1 MFRKK
6 NFTFILGICIIP
18 NISNIW
24 TAFFSYVDIERM
36 IAMIQHKIKLRPDE
50 IRDFVSVAC
59 RTDIDID
66 ISYNR
71 YTVDAKSILG
81 VLGLDL
87 TQALT
92 VTCHGYDKDFE
103 EYLNHF
109 SIAC

>member
-1 MFRKK
+1 
-6 NFTFILGICIIP
+6 
-18 NISNIW
+18 
-24 TAFFSYVDIERM
+24 
-36 IAMIQHKIKLRPDE
+36 MIQHKIKLRPDE
-50 IRDFVSVAC
+50 IRDFVTVAC

-87 TQALT
+87 TQLLT

-109 SIAC
+109 SIAALVTTVEGQCSIAICGDLIISIYGVSSKCKFQ

>member
-1 MFRKK
+1 MFE
-6 NFTFILGICIIP
+6 C
-18 NISNIW
+18 
-24 TAFFSYVDIERM
+24 
-36 IAMIQHKIKLRPDE
+36 KIKLRPDE

-92 VTCHGYDKDFE
+92 VTCHGYDKVFE

-109 SIAC
+109 FQLKFDVHDPVPNEQNEQYS